1 MIKTAGST
9 SPYLTVSAYNG
20 NLGYISPGA
29 QAGSVRY
36 NTSMNTMEVFDGVV
50 WQNISG
56 HVDVGLSI
64 DATQALDWAKRKMA
78 REAELNA
85 LAKDHPTVAAALEAV
100 RKAEEQLDIL
110 AILCKEEQ

>member
-1 MIKTAGST
+1 MIKTVGST
-9 SPYLTVSAYNG
+9 SPYLTVASFNG

-36 NTSMNTMEVFDGVV
+36 NTSMNVMEVFDGVV

-56 HVDVGLSI
+56 HLDVGLSI

-78 REAELNA
+78 REAELTA
-85 LAKDHPTVAAALEAV
+85 LAKDHPTIADALEAV
-100 RKAEEQLDIL
+100 RKAEEQLNVL